1 MMENFKIE
9 PLKGY
14 GELQFGMPIDD
25 VVEILGQPT
34 NQEEIES
41 AYEDD
46 SHVIVLDFDDNDF
59 SAYFEGNETMA
70 LTNFYTFNEKSELF
84 GAKIFDLNKEEVI
97 ELMKQ
102 NGYDV
107 FIEDKEDGDCITYED
122 LNIDFYFDNNQ
133 LVEVFWEC
141 QRG

>member
-1 MMENFKIE
+1 MMDNFKIE

-14 GELQFGMPIDD
+14 GDLNFGMLIDD
-25 VVEILGQPT
+25 VVEVLGQPT
-34 NQEEIES
+34 NQEEIDS

-46 SHVIVLDFDDNDF
+46 SHVVVLDYEDNDF
-59 SAYFEGNETMA
+59 SAYFEGDSEMK
-70 LTNFYTFNEKSELF
+70 LTNFYTFNEKTELF
-84 GAKIFDLNKEEVI
+84 GAKIFDLNKDELI

-102 NGYDV
+102 NGCENY
-107 FIEDKEDGDCITYED
+107 IEDKEDGDCITFEE
-122 LNIDFYFDNNQ
+122 LNLDFYFDDNQ

>member
-1 MMENFKIE
+1 MMENFTIE

-14 GELQFGMPIDD
+14 GDLSFGMPIDD
-25 VVEILGQPT
+25 VVEVLGQPT
-34 NQEEIES
+34 NQEEIDS

-46 SHVIVLDFDDNDF
+46 SHVVVLDYDDNDF
-59 SAYFEGNETMA
+59 SAYFEGSDTMR
-70 LTNFYTFNEKSELF
+70 LTNFYTFNEKTELF
-84 GAKIFDLNKEEVI
+84 GAKIFDLNKDEII

-102 NGYDV
+102 NGFDDFV
-107 FIEDKEDGDCITYED
+107 EDKEDGDCVTFEE
-122 LNIDFYFDNNQ
+122 LNLDFYFDNNQ

>member
-46 SHVIVLDFDDNDF
+46 SHVIVLDYDDNDF
-59 SAYFEGNETMA
+59 SAYFEGNETMQ
-70 LTNFYTFNEKSELF
+70 LSNFYTFNEKSELF
-84 GAKIFDLNKEEVI
+84 GAKIFDLNKEELV

-102 NGYDV
+102 NGYEV
-107 FIEDKEDGDCITYED
+107 FVEDKEDGDCITYED

>member
-1 MMENFKIE
+1 MENFKIE

-25 VVEILGQPT
+25 VVEVLGQPT
-34 NQEEIES
+34 NQEEIDS
-41 AYEDD
+41 AYEDE
-46 SHVIVLDFDDNDF
+46 SHVVVLDYDDHDF
-59 SAYFEGNETMA
+59 SAYFEGDTTLK

-102 NGYDV
+102 NGYEA
-107 FIEDKEDGDCITYED
+107 FIEDKEDGDCITYEE

>member
-14 GELQFGMPIDD
+14 GELQFGMLIDD
-25 VVEILGQPT
+25 VVEVLGQPT

-46 SHVIVLDFDDNDF
+46 SHVVVLDYEDNDF
-59 SAYFEGNETMA
+59 SSYFEGDSSMK

-84 GAKIFDLNKEEVI
+84 GAKIFDLNKDEII
-97 ELMKQ
+97 ELLKQ
-102 NGYDV
+102 NGCEDY
-107 FIEDKEDGDCITYED
+107 IEDNEDGDCISFDE
-122 LNIDFYFDNNQ
+122 LNLDFYFDNNQ

>member
-1 MMENFKIE
+1 MENFKIE

>member
-14 GELQFGMPIDD
+14 GELSFGMLIDD
-25 VVEILGQPT
+25 VVEVLGQPT
-34 NQEEIES
+34 NQEEIDS

-46 SHVIVLDFDDNDF
+46 SHVVVLDYDDNDF
-59 SAYFEGNETMA
+59 SAYFEGDTEMK
-70 LTNFYTFNEKSELF
+70 LTNFYTFNEKTELF
-84 GAKIFDLNKEEVI
+84 GAKIFDLNKDEVI

-102 NGYDV
+102 NGCDNY
-107 FIEDKEDGDCITYED
+107 IEDKEDGDCITYEE
-122 LNIDFYFDNNQ
+122 LNLDFYFDNNQ

>member
-1 MMENFKIE
+1 MMENFTIE

-14 GELQFGMPIDD
+14 GELTFGMPIDD
-25 VVEILGQPT
+25 LVEVLGQPT

-46 SHVIVLDFDDNDF
+46 SHVVVLDYEDNDF
-59 SAYFEGNETMA
+59 SAYFEGDAVMK
-70 LTNFYTFNEKSELF
+70 LTNFYTFNENSVLY
-84 GAKIFDLNKEEVI
+84 GAKIFDLNKDELI

-102 NGYDV
+102 NGFETY
-107 FIEDKEDGDCITYED
+107 IEDKEDGDCISYEE
-122 LNIDFYFDNNQ
+122 LNIDFYFDDNQ

>member
-14 GELQFGMPIDD
+14 GELQFGMLIDD
-25 VVEILGQPT
+25 VVEVLGQPT

-46 SHVIVLDFDDNDF
+46 SHVVVLDYEDNDF
-59 SAYFEGNETMA
+59 SAYFEGDSSMK

-84 GAKIFDLNKEEVI
+84 GAKIFDLNKDEII
-97 ELMKQ
+97 ELLKQ
-102 NGYDV
+102 NGCEDY
-107 FIEDKEDGDCITYED
+107 IEDHEDGDCISFDE
-122 LNIDFYFDNNQ
+122 LNLDFYFDNNQ

>member
-25 VVEILGQPT
+25 VVEIIGQPT

-46 SHVIVLDFDDNDF
+46 SHVIVLDYDGNDF
-59 SAYFEGNETMA
+59 SAYFEGNDTMK
-70 LTNFYTFNEKSELF
+70 LSNFYTFNEKSELF
-84 GAKIFDLNKEEVI
+84 GAKIFDLNKEELI

-102 NGYDV
+102 NGCED
-107 FIEDKEDGDCITYED
+107 FIEDKEDGDCITFED

>member
-14 GELQFGMPIDD
+14 GELHFGMPIDD

-46 SHVIVLDFDDNDF
+46 SHVIVLDYEDNDF
-59 SAYFEGNETMA
+59 SAYFEGDAEMK
-70 LTNFYTFNEKSELF
+70 LTNFYTFNEKSELY
-84 GAKIFDLNKEEVI
+84 GAKIFDLSKEQLL
-97 ELMKQ
+97 ELMKE
-102 NGYDV
+102 NGSENY
-107 FIEDKEDGDCITYED
+107 IEDKEDGDCITFED
-122 LNIDFYFDNNQ
+122 LNLDFYFDDNQ

>member
-46 SHVIVLDFDDNDF
+46 SHVMVLDFEDNDF
-59 SAYFEGNETMA
+59 SAYFEGNDTMA
-70 LTNFYTFNEKSELF
+70 LTNFYTFNEKSELY
-84 GAKIFDLNKEEVI
+84 GAKIFDLNKEQLL
-97 ELMKQ
+97 ELMKE
-102 NGYDV
+102 NGFDNY
-107 FIEDKEDGDCITYED
+107 IEDTEDGDCITFEE
-122 LNIDFYFDNNQ
+122 LNLDFYFDNNQ

>member
-14 GELQFGMPIDD
+14 GDIFFGMQMDD
-25 VVEILGQPT
+25 VVELLGQPT

-46 SHVIVLDFDDNDF
+46 THVVVLDYEDYDF
-59 SAYFEGNETMA
+59 SAYFEGADSMKV
-70 LTNFYTFNEKSELF
+70 TNFYTFNEKSELY
-84 GAKIFDLNKEEVI
+84 GAKIFDLNKEEIV

-102 NGYDV
+102 NGYDD
-107 FIEDKEDGDCITYED
+107 FIEDKEDGDCISYDD
-122 LNIDFYFDNNQ
+122 LNLDFYFDNNQ

>member
-1 MMENFKIE
+1 MIENYTIE

-14 GELQFGMPIDD
+14 GDFQFGLPIDD
-25 VVEILGQPT
+25 VVKSLGQPS

-41 AYEDD
+41 AYEDGN
-46 SHVIVLDFDDNDF
+46 HIIVLDYDDFDL
-59 SAYFEGNETMA
+59 SMYFEGDTELK
-70 LTNFYTFNEKSELF
+70 LTNFYTVNENSVLF
-84 GAKIFDLNKEEVI
+84 GMKVFDLNKEEVI

-102 NGYDV
+102 NGYED
-107 FIEDKEDGDCITYED
+107 FIEDMEDGDCVSYDE
-122 LNIDFYFDNNQ
+122 LNLDFYFDDNK

>member
-46 SHVIVLDFDDNDF
+46 NHVIVLDYEDNDF
-59 SAYFEGNETMA
+59 SAYFEGDTVQK
-70 LTNFYTFNEKSELF
+70 LTNFYTFNEKTELY
-84 GAKIFDLNKEEVI
+84 GAKIFDLNKEQLL
-97 ELMKQ
+97 ELMKE
-102 NGYDV
+102 NGFESY
-107 FIEDKEDGDCITYED
+107 IEDQEDGDCITFDD
-122 LNIDFYFDNNQ
+122 LNLDFYFDNNQ

>member
-1 MMENFKIE
+1 MMEIFKIE

-122 LNIDFYFDNNQ
+122 LNLDFYFDNNQ

>member
-14 GELQFGMPIDD
+14 GELQFGMLIDD
-25 VVEILGQPT
+25 VVEVLGQPT

-46 SHVIVLDFDDNDF
+46 SHVVVLDYEDNDF
-59 SAYFEGNETMA
+59 SAYFEGDSSMK

-84 GAKIFDLNKEEVI
+84 GAKIFDLNKDEII
-97 ELMKQ
+97 ELLKQ
-102 NGYDV
+102 NGCEDY
-107 FIEDKEDGDCITYED
+107 IEDNEDGDCISFDE
-122 LNIDFYFDNNQ
+122 LNLDFYFDNNQ

>member
-1 MMENFKIE
+1 MMENFTIE

-14 GELQFGMPIDD
+14 GELPFGMPIDN
-25 VVEILGQPT
+25 VVEIMGQPT

-46 SHVIVLDFDDNDF
+46 SHVVVLDFENDDF
-59 SAYFEGNETMA
+59 SVYFEGDTVMK

-102 NGYDV
+102 NGYDNY
-107 FIEDKEDGDCITYED
+107 IEDREDGDCISYDE
-122 LNIDFYFDNNQ
+122 LNLDFYFDSNQ

>member
-1 MMENFKIE
+1 MENFKIE

-14 GELQFGMPIDD
+14 GELHFGMPIDD

-34 NQEEIES
+34 NQEEIDS

-46 SHVIVLDFDDNDF
+46 SHVIVLDYEDNDF
-59 SAYFEGNETMA
+59 SAYFEGDAEMK
-70 LTNFYTFNEKSELF
+70 LTNIYTFNEKSELF
-84 GAKIFDLNKEEVI
+84 GAKIFDLNREQLL
-97 ELMKQ
+97 ELMKE
-102 NGYDV
+102 NGYDNY
-107 FIEDKEDGDCITYED
+107 IEDKEDGDCVTFED
-122 LNIDFYFDNNQ
+122 LNLDLYFDNNQ

>member
-1 MMENFKIE
+1 MMDNFKIE

-14 GELQFGMPIDD
+14 GDLNFGMLIDD
-25 VVEILGQPT
+25 VVEVLGQPT
-34 NQEEIES
+34 NQEEIDS

-46 SHVIVLDFDDNDF
+46 SHVVVLDYEDNDF
-59 SAYFEGNETMA
+59 SAYFEGDSELK
-70 LTNFYTFNEKSELF
+70 LTNFYTFNEKTELF
-84 GAKIFDLNKEEVI
+84 GAKIFDLNKDELI

-102 NGYDV
+102 NGCENY
-107 FIEDKEDGDCITYED
+107 IEDKEDGDCITFEE
-122 LNIDFYFDNNQ
+122 LNLDFYFDDNQ

>member
-1 MMENFKIE
+1 MENFKIE

-14 GELQFGMPIDD
+14 GDLSFGMLIDG
-25 VVEILGQPT
+25 VVEVLGQPT
-34 NQEEIES
+34 NQEEIDS

-46 SHVIVLDFDDNDF
+46 SHVVVLDYEDNDF
-59 SAYFEGNETMA
+59 SAYFEGDAEMK
-70 LTNFYTFNEKSELF
+70 LTNFYTFNEKTELF
-84 GAKIFDLNKEEVI
+84 EAKIFDLNKDELV

-102 NGYDV
+102 NGYEN

-122 LNIDFYFDNNQ
+122 LNLDFYFDDNQ

>member
-84 GAKIFDLNKEEVI
+84 GAKIFDLNKEELV

-102 NGYDV
+102 NGYEV

-122 LNIDFYFDNNQ
+122 LNLDFYFDNNQ

>member
-102 NGYDV
+102 NSYDV

-122 LNIDFYFDNNQ
+122 LNLDFYFDNNQ

>member
-14 GELQFGMPIDD
+14 GDLQFGMPIDD

-34 NQEEIES
+34 NQEEIDS

-46 SHVIVLDFDDNDF
+46 NHVIVLDYDDNDF
-59 SAYFEGNETMA
+59 SAYFEGDTEQR
-70 LTNFYTFNEKSELF
+70 LSNFYTFNEHSELY
-84 GAKIFDLNKEEVI
+84 GAKIFDLNKEQLV
-97 ELMKQ
+97 ELMKE
-102 NGYDV
+102 NGFET
-107 FIEDKEDGDCITYED
+107 FIEDKEDGDCITYEE
-122 LNIDFYFDNNQ
+122 LNLDFYFDNNQ

>member
-14 GELQFGMPIDD
+14 G
-25 VVEILGQPT
+25 QPT
-34 NQEEIES
+34 NQEEIDS
-41 AYEDD
+41 AYEDE
-46 SHVIVLDFDDNDF
+46 SHVVVLDYDDNDF
-59 SAYFEGNETMA
+59 SAYFEGETE
-70 LTNFYTFNEKSELF
+70 LRLSNFYTFNEKTELY
-84 GAKIFDLNKEEVI
+84 GSKIFDLNNEELI

-102 NGYDV
+102 NGYESYV
-107 FIEDKEDGDCITYED
+107 EDKEDGDCITYEE
-122 LNIDFYFDNNQ
+122 LNLDFYFDNNQ

>member
-1 MMENFKIE
+1 MMDNFKIE

-14 GELQFGMPIDD
+14 GDLNFGMLIDD
-25 VVEILGQPT
+25 VVEVLGQPT
-34 NQEEIES
+34 NQEEIDS

-46 SHVIVLDFDDNDF
+46 SHVVVLDYEDNDF
-59 SAYFEGNETMA
+59 SAYFEGDSEMK
-70 LTNFYTFNEKSELF
+70 LTNFYTFNEKTELF
-84 GAKIFDLNKEEVI
+84 GAKIFDLNKDELI

-102 NGYDV
+102 NGCENY
-107 FIEDKEDGDCITYED
+107 IEDKEDGDCITFDE
-122 LNIDFYFDNNQ
+122 LNLDFYFDDNQ

>member
-46 SHVIVLDFDDNDF
+46 SHVIVLDFDDNDL

-122 LNIDFYFDNNQ
+122 LNLDVYFDNNQ

>member
-14 GELQFGMPIDD
+14 GELHFGMPIDD

-34 NQEEIES
+34 NQEEIDS

-46 SHVIVLDFDDNDF
+46 SHVIVLDYEDNDF
-59 SAYFEGNETMA
+59 SAYFEGDAEMK
-70 LTNFYTFNEKSELF
+70 LTNFYTFDEKSELF
-84 GAKIFDLNKEEVI
+84 GAKIFDLNREQLL
-97 ELMKQ
+97 ELMKE
-102 NGYDV
+102 NGYDNY
-107 FIEDKEDGDCITYED
+107 IEDKEDGDCVTFED
-122 LNIDFYFDNNQ
+122 LNLDLYFDNNQ

>member
-14 GELQFGMPIDD
+14 GDLQFGMHIDK
-25 VVEILGQPT
+25 VVEVLGQPT

-46 SHVIVLDFDDNDF
+46 SHVVVLDYDDNDF
-59 SAYFEGNETMA
+59 SAYFEGNTTIK
-70 LTNFYTFNEKSELF
+70 LTNFYTFNEKSELY
-84 GAKIFDLNKEEVI
+84 GAKIFDLNKDEIV

-102 NGYDV
+102 NGFEV
-107 FIEDKEDGDCITYED
+107 FVEDREDGDCITFEE
-122 LNIDFYFDNNQ
+122 LNLDFYFDDNQ

>member
-84 GAKIFDLNKEEVI
+84 GAKIFDLNKKEVV

-122 LNIDFYFDNNQ
+122 LNLDFYFDNNQ

>member
-14 GELQFGMPIDD
+14 GELQFGMLIDD
-25 VVEILGQPT
+25 VVEVLGQPT

-46 SHVIVLDFDDNDF
+46 SHVVVLDYEDNDF
-59 SAYFEGNETMA
+59 SAYFEGDSSMK

-84 GAKIFDLNKEEVI
+84 GAKIFDLNKDEII
-97 ELMKQ
+97 ELLKQ
-102 NGYDV
+102 NGCEDC
-107 FIEDKEDGDCITYED
+107 IEDNEDGDCISFDE
-122 LNIDFYFDNNQ
+122 LNLDFYFDNNQ